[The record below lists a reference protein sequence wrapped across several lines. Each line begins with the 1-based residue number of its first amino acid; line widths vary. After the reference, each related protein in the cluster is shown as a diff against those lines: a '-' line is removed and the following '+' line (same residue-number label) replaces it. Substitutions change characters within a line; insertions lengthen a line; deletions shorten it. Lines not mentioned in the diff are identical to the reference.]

1 MCMCVTQR
9 EREREREISSNFNI
23 YMEIQN
29 ANNSQDSLLGKKKKE
44 ILFDQMLRLI
54 VKLL

>member
-1 MCMCVTQR
+1 MCVCVTQ
-9 EREREREISSNFNI
+9 REREREISSNFNI

-44 ILFDQMLRLI
+44 ILFDQMLILI